1 MNLGCCEIHGC
12 SLHHRPQ
19 LHGQPL
25 VIGKIRQKHVHTR
38 TNRYGII
45 VSTRLVF
52 DDLMRMFAAWMQSW
66 LRALSLQVTTV
77 MTCESWQFSFCYLVR
92 HWWVDACFEY
102 IQLFIVLFVSPSAS
116 FVFVVHTL
124 RLKLKLLAM
133 HFCYKPMRSTF
144 LQPKRPPAFGRFH

>member
-1 MNLGCCEIHGC
+1 MCIDTFA
-12 SLHHRPQ
+12 
-19 LHGQPL
+19 
-25 VIGKIRQKHVHTR
+25 KMHTR

-45 VSTRLVF
+45 VRTRLVF

-102 IQLFIVLFVSPSAS
+102 IQLLLYYLY
-116 FVFVVHTL
+116 L
-124 RLKLKLLAM
+124 RLLAL
-133 HFCYKPMRSTF
+133 F
-144 LQPKRPPAFGRFH
+144 LSFILWDSYWNSWLCIFAINRWGRHSFSPKDHQLSVVSINNQTILYIFFLIS